1 MLCDWLMMY
10 IKARSS
16 SSPAGEVAAAALLAL
31 HRSLSAHRAFKL
43 LVAVLAPPFPFPFSL
58 QLFDVEELYLFLK
71 VSGSILLSDSVHTVA
86 IQALRGMAPTEVSMI
101 WVDSWLLTILLW
113 SKLVVACREPPVISN
128 LMSPSL
134 SFCDFI
140 NPFLAPLGPA

>member
-1 MLCDWLMMY
+1 MMY

-16 SSPAGEVAAAALLAL
+16 PACQAAALLAL
-31 HRSLSAHRAFKL
+31 HRCLSAHRALKL
-43 LVAVLAPPFPFPFSL
+43 LVAVLAPPCPLSFSL

-71 VSGSILLSDSVHTVA
+71 VSGSILLSHSAHSVV

-113 SKLVVACREPPVISN
+113 SKFVVACREPPVISN

-134 SFCDFI
+134 SYCDFI